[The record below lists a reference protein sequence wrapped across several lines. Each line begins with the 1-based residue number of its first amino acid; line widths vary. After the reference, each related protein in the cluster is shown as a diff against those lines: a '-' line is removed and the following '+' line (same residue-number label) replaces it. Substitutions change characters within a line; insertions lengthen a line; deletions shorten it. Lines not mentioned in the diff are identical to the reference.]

1 MRPLT
6 IWIVFCIMRL
16 GAFAQLHDQQ
26 WIQGDGPISVMK
38 FEEDSISLDTITDN
52 PNVAMFIGTANICDK
67 EGNLLFFTN
76 GIYVRNR
83 FGNLMPNGQYLSYNA
98 ARANDPNYLYNTV
111 AVNGSPSEQSVLI
124 LPAPGEEDV
133 YYIFHYLTIDSSY
146 LFNGLVNN
154 VPLILYYSV
163 VNMKE
168 NFGQGVVAVKN
179 ARLPIY
185 EPMASSRMTAVKHGN
200 GRDWWLIRHGNAD
213 NKYIKFL
220 VRPDG
225 IDGPFYQNI
234 GPPFNR
240 NGSVQ
245 DFRGTSVFNLAGDK
259 MASCDYWGPIVVLD
273 FDRCTGEFSNPVTIR
288 NQLYNADSSYIGAVG
303 LAFSP
308 NGQYLYAN
316 NIFEL
321 NQYDLWAD
329 DYNDSVRLF
338 TVEEE
343 IDGYWLGTMRL
354 SPAGEIYIA
363 TWNGGSAKLHVIH
376 HPDSA
381 GLACGF
387 EYNGQNCI
395 TINTVNL
402 PNMVNYKLGAAVG
415 SGCDTVVSGI
425 DEIAIANIGLQLFPN
440 PVQKNITV
448 RTKQYVHQAILRV
461 LDALGRVIY
470 ENSNFYQEE
479 IIDLERLSQGI
490 YFVEVSNKMEKFV
503 GKFVKE

>member
-1 MRPLT
+1 MQLST
-6 IWIVFCIMRL
+6 T
-16 GAFAQLHDQQ
+16 AQLHDQQ

-38 FEEDSISLDTITDN
+38 FEEDTITFSAVTQD
-52 PNVAMFIGTANICDK
+52 PNVVMFNGIANICDK

-83 FGNLMPNGQYLSYNA
+83 LGNLMPNGQYLSYNVD
-98 ARANDPNYLYNTV
+98 RANDPNYIYMSV
-111 AVNGSPSEQSVLI
+111 SAQNGSPSEQGVLI
-124 LPAPGEEDV
+124 LPAPGEEDI
-133 YYIFHYLTIDSSY
+133 YYIFHYLPIDTSF
-146 LFNGLVNN
+146 LFKSIVNSI
-154 VPLILYYSV
+154 PKIMFYTV

-200 GRDWWLIRHGNAD
+200 GRDWWLIRHGFAD

-245 DFRGTSVFNLAGDK
+245 DFLGTSVFNLTGDK

-273 FDRCTGEFSNPVTIR
+273 FDRCSGEFSNPLVIR
-288 NQLYNADSSYIGAVG
+288 NKLENLDSSFIGATG

-308 NGQYLYAN
+308 NGRYLYAN
-316 NIFEL
+316 DTYAL
-321 NQYDLWAD
+321 NQYDLWAQ
-329 DYNDSVRLF
+329 DYNDSVRLH
-338 TVEEE
+338 TVDTQT
-343 IDGYWLGTMRL
+343 DGYWIRVMRL
-354 SPAGEIYIA
+354 GPDGKIYLS

-381 GLACGF
+381 GLACDF
-387 EYNGQNCI
+387 EYNGQICI
-395 TINTVNL
+395 SINTANL
-402 PNMVNYKLGAAVG
+402 PNMVNYKLGTAVG
-415 SGCDTVVSGI
+415 SGCDTVVSGVG
-425 DEIAIANIGLQLFPN
+425 EIGRDRFNVSVSPN
-440 PVQKNITV
+440 PASDFV
-448 RTKQYVHQAILRV
+448 RIEAANNGRFELYNAVGQMV
-461 LDALGRVIY
+461 LNYNWKRNDNLPV
-470 ENSNFYQEE
+470 SV
-479 IIDLERLSQGI
+479 SQLPSGI
-490 YFVEVSNKMEKFV
+490 YNYQFITGDGEVSK
-503 GKFVKE
+503 GKLVKE